1 MKKYSLGMVLLAFSF
16 LTVHFTCSKIFDF
29 CPQIS
34 SAFSSQVVYADTAL
48 SENDQGK
55 IKEYYKLARQYYKR
69 GDYERAIIECQKV
82 HEIDQYN
89 AGAHRLL
96 KKAQVCMQ
104 RKRKKELEE
113 QRKKEELVKRQ
124 AEKQKQKKLDELFD
138 IARSLYSDEKYN
150 EAIAQCVA
158 ILKMDS
164 DNKSAQ
170 KLITKSEERTQI
182 ARERELANKG
192 KLAEQARL
200 EAQKQAEKDRK
211 LKEEAREEKI
221 DRLVREA
228 KQLYSNKD
236 YSGAMSV
243 SKEVLL
249 IDPENNKATKMIEKM
264 RSDKAQLIEEQKELA
279 QKRAEE
285 IKREQIELLFKQ
297 ADESYGDKDYKQA
310 LTIYQKV
317 LSIDSGNKKALK
329 MADKT
334 REKIDV
340 SEQEAAEKTSKLAK
354 QKAEEDTEKEADLI
368 ALQKKKIEER
378 RQIEREELESKIETR
393 YRNGKKL
400 YRNDEYSDAIK
411 EFNAVLSLDS
421 AHEGAKEYL
430 KASEESLREQNERES
445 AQQAKTAKK
454 QIERKEVLKKRDI
467 QDRITDAKIKAD
479 AGEYDEAIKILE
491 EILPD
496 VLDEN
501 LRRSVELLISKARTE
516 KTIKEENL
524 SRKRL
529 QTISDERMLEVTK
542 AQLPP
547 AEVKRRKELERKKER
562 AGAAIELKDKA
573 SSIKVPLVKYTG
585 TDLRDVVLF
594 LIKQTGINIVVDEAI
609 FSGGASA
616 QAAPAA
622 EQAEGWAGEAAV
634 AQPTGSVN
642 TKVTCFLQDMTLL
655 SVLEAILRP
664 KGLDYKFTKEYI
676 WISTNAR
683 ILTQP
688 LEDLET
694 RVYPLEYGSS
704 MNIKRLTE
712 SGFKTT
718 AEEQATGLGAAGE
731 ETGGVAGAVSGE
743 SIKAL
748 LEALV
753 PQPTGAS
760 ITVQSELNKLFVK
773 NTPENLDKTE
783 KILAELRTPVQVSI
797 EARYVYVRL
806 QEGEDI
812 GIGFKDITGTYNK
825 NQAKPETAVKG
836 VHGTSGTL
844 QKTHTFTG
852 DVLSGITGLGTTG
865 LNMTYAAVLN
875 RIQFTSV
882 LRALQSR
889 ADTNTLSAPKL
900 TVLNNKPGIVR
911 FVETVTYVDTVTST
925 TAAAT
930 TTSAAITTYD
940 YTFTDKDVGMILNV
954 TPQVNEATNC
964 VTLYLQPVVS
974 NVESWSTPY
983 YSSSSDTTG
992 YRKPNFYS
1000 KDIETYVTVHDGDTI
1015 VLGGFMEDASGK
1027 TVYKVPF
1034 LSDIPLLGK
1043 LFQHKV
1049 KSNDKKKLLIFVT
1062 VSILDASGNARITPQ
1077 DTL

>member
-1 MKKYSLGMVLLAFSF
+1 
-16 LTVHFTCSKIFDF
+16 
-29 CPQIS
+29 
-34 SAFSSQVVYADTAL
+34 
-48 SENDQGK
+48 
-55 IKEYYKLARQYYKR
+55 
-69 GDYERAIIECQKV
+69 
-82 HEIDQYN
+82 

-96 KKAQVCMQ
+96 KKAQVRMQ
-104 RKRKKELEE
+104 RKREKELEE
-113 QRKKEELVKRQ
+113 QREKEELVKRQ
-124 AEKQKQKKLDELFD
+124 AEKQKQKKLEELLD
-138 IARSLYSDEKYN
+138 VAKDLYSDEKYD
-150 EAIAQCVA
+150 EAVAQCME

-170 KLITKSEERTQI
+170 KLIVKSEERSQI
-182 ARERELANKG
+182 AKEKELANKE

-200 EAQKQAEKDRK
+200 EARDQTEKDRK
-211 LKEEAREEKI
+211 LQEEAREEKI

-228 KQLYSNKD
+228 KQLYKDKD
-236 YSGAMSV
+236 YKGAISV

-249 IDPENNKATKMIEKM
+249 IDPENKKANSILDKTAQKVGDSRKIIAEKKKEDLFDKAKDFSRNQEYDQAISAYEAILNIDPENNEATKMIEKM
-264 RSDKAQLIEEQKELA
+264 RSDKAQLIEEQKESA
-279 QKRAEE
+279 QERAEE

-297 ADESYGDKDYKQA
+297 ADEDYVDKDYKQA
-310 LTIYQKV
+310 LTVYQKV
-317 LSIDSGNKKALK
+317 LSIDSQNKKALK
-329 MADKT
+329 MAEKT
-334 REKIDV
+334 REKIGI
-340 SEQEAAEKTSKLAK
+340 SEQEAAEKASRLAK
-354 QKAEEDTEKEADLI
+354 QKAEEDTGKEAALI
-368 ALQKKKIEER
+368 VLQKKKIEER
-378 RQIEREELESKIETR
+378 KQKEKDELENKIATH
-393 YRNGKKL
+393 YRDGKRL

-430 KASEESLREQNERES
+430 EASEESLKEQNERKS
-445 AQQAKTAKK
+445 ARQAKTAKK

-467 QDRITDAKIKAD
+467 QDKITDAKIKLD
-479 AGEYDEAIKILE
+479 AGEYDEVIKMLE

-501 LRRSVELLISKARTE
+501 LRRSVELLISKARTDR
-516 KTIKEENL
+516 TVKEEKLNQ
-524 SRKRL
+524 KRL
-529 QTISDERMLEVTK
+529 QAISDERMLEVTK

-547 AEVKRRKELERKKER
+547 AEVRRIKELERKKER

-609 FSGGASA
+609 FSGEAPA

-622 EQAEGWAGEAAV
+622 EQAEGWGGETTT
-634 AQPTGSVN
+634 AQPTGPVN

-676 WISTNAR
+676 YVSTKAR
-683 ILTQP
+683 ILAQP

-694 RVYPLEYGSS
+694 RVYSLEYGAS
-704 MNIKRLTE
+704 MNIVRLEE

-718 AEEQATGLGAAGE
+718 AEDQVTGLGAAAAEGE
-731 ETGGVAGAVSGE
+731 EAAGVSGE
-743 SIKAL
+743 SIKEL

-806 QEGEDI
+806 QKGEDI
-812 GIGFKDITGTYNK
+812 GMGFTDIDKSWKTGRLEN
-825 NQAKPETAVKG
+825 E
-836 VHGTSGTL
+836 
-844 QKTHTFTG
+844 THTISNATI
-852 DVLSGITGLGTTG
+852 VSGITGLGTTG

-875 RIQFTSV
+875 RLQFTSV

-889 ADTNTLSAPKL
+889 VDTNTLSAPKL
-900 TVLNNKPGIVR
+900 TVLNNKPGIVK
-911 FVETVTYVDTVTST
+911 FVTTISYVDTVTSSS
-925 TAAAT
+925 T
-930 TTSAAITTYD
+930 TTDGVTTTNYD
-940 YTFTDKDVGMILNV
+940 YTFTDRDVGMILNV

-964 VTLYLQPVVS
+964 VTLFLQPVIS
-974 NVESWSTPY
+974 NVDSWTSYTISTVG
-983 YSSSSDTTG
+983 TTASTLS
-992 YRKPNFYS
+992 RPNFYS

-1015 VLGGFMEDASGK
+1015 VLGGFMEDTAGK

-1043 LFQHKV
+1043 LFQT
-1049 KSNDKKKLLIFVT
+1049 KSKTGDKKKLLIFVT
-1062 VSILDASGNARITPQ
+1062 VNILDASGNVRITPQ
-1077 DTL
+1077 STL